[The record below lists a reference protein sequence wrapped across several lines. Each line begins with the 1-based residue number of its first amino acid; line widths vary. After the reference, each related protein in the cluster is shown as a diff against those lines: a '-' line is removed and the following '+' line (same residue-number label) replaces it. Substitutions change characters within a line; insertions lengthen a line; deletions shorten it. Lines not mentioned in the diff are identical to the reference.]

1 MNQRN
6 ALGSTL
12 NVWIDVHKYFS
23 IHHHRARHLNHL
35 LFSFSSTKEKAS
47 KDDIVMEMKSGK
59 SEEAVLLQGVNGDKK
74 SPTE

>member
-1 MNQRN
+1 
-6 ALGSTL
+6 
-12 NVWIDVHKYFS
+12 VHLS
-23 IHHHRARHLNHL
+23 IFQNHHDRKHECLSCC
-35 LFSFSSTKEKAS
+35 FSFPSTKEKAS